1 MKLFCLYCGNKKNTF
16 LEMKSLSKNEYERL
30 ISDLLEEN
38 NITNERLISD
48 LLEENNIT
56 KYKFTWKTDK
66 LPCDIRYLEGRIES
80 DLLNNIYI
88 GIHIIID
95 KNTITLH
102 YNDNNIYEQSQI
114 FFNALV

>member
-16 LEMKSLSKNEYERL
+16 LEMKSLSKNEY
-30 ISDLLEEN
+30 
-38 NITNERLISD
+38 ERLISD

>member
-1 MKLFCLYCGNKKNTF
+1 MKLLCLCCGNKKNTF
-16 LEMKSLSKNEYERL
+16 LEMKSLSKNEYER
-30 ISDLLEEN
+30 I
-38 NITNERLISD
+38 ISD